1 MRDGAKPKSY
11 SLPYSNLFYKLLD
24 KQMNAKTKLLTPI
37 YNEQQINTIV
47 RSIIESK
54 PDNLFAEVMQV
65 FEKPLIEELLL
76 QERGNQTRVALR
88 LGLNR
93 GTLRKKLHLH
103 GILKEVN

>member
-1 MRDGAKPKSY
+1 
-11 SLPYSNLFYKLLD
+11 
-24 KQMNAKTKLLTPI
+24 MNAKTKLQTPI

-54 PDNLFAEVMQV
+54 NDNLFAEVMHV

>member
-1 MRDGAKPKSY
+1 MRDGDELKGSP
-11 SLPYSNLFYKLLD
+11 LPYSSLFYKLLE
-24 KQMNAKTKLLTPI
+24 KQMNAKTKLQTPI
-37 YNEQQINTIV
+37 YNEQQINAIV

-65 FEKPLIEELLL
+65 FEKPLIEELLV

-93 GTLRKKLHLH
+93 GTLRKKLHAH
-103 GILKEVN
+103 GLSK

>member
-1 MRDGAKPKSY
+1 MGT
-11 SLPYSNLFYKLLD
+11 SLKVLHCPTQSQFYKFLEI
-24 KQMNAKTKLLTPI
+24 KMNAKTKLQTPI

-54 PDNLFAEVMQV
+54 TDNLFAEVMHV